1 MELRN
6 IMDWIW
12 TDTSMSMSE
21 WLKLEDIY
29 ANMFVLK
36 CWRMAEKRYPTP
48 RGTPYMTFWK
58 YLIGG
63 SLLLLFLVIIWFPL
77 ILFSLT
83 NAVGVNNK
91 PLDCTVEVSLGGFQS
106 LYRASA
112 RQDALVAYSAEMYEA
127 MQVEF
132 SKPSGR
138 MQLNTQEE
146 VKQAQSFI
154 HQYSKDDIWLV
165 SLVSDSSTGKTAMF
179 HPLQSPRVKHQSK
192 TVPQTAADKTDGAS
206 RRRHQ

>member
-36 CWRMAEKRYPTP
+36 WLAHGGEALPDAARHALHDVLEVP
-48 RGTPYMTFWK
+48 
-58 YLIGG
+58 LIGG

-165 SLVSDSSTGKTAMF
+165 SLVSDSSTGKTAILHLF
-179 HPLQSPRVKHQSK
+179 QSPRVKHPCE
-192 TVPQTAADKTDGAS
+192 TVPHTAGDKTHGAS
-206 RRRHQ
+206 RRRH